1 MGTGVTILH
10 VKALR
15 QGERVTAV
23 RDDARAGETRADHTS
38 AAADDVRADQAEA
51 AADESRG
58 VLGRYVAAAS
68 AARTADEGMAPA
80 LALLVAAAGREPAF
94 AGVLLAAAGL
104 PHVVAGPLTGA
115 LLDTSRHRRT
125 ALALAPAV
133 FALVLAGT
141 ALGLGRVPDGLCVA
155 LVAAA
160 GCAGP
165 LLTGGLTAE
174 LTRLVPSRPGQAL
187 PLDGASYNVA
197 AIAGPA
203 AVAGCAALAGAE
215 AAALCLAV
223 LALGAT
229 AVVLRLPATTR
240 GSAERGWR
248 DGLGGARRLWDARPL
263 RLVTA
268 GTTVAFVGAGAL
280 TLVVIARA
288 AELGSA
294 TAGAA
299 LLAAMAG
306 GALAGALAVAAAGD
320 PRRGGAGGR
329 AGPAVR
335 RHLPAVPV
343 VRRLVAAGSP
353 QRRTARFLLAVAV
366 ALVAAA
372 AASGLGALGA
382 ALVVVGL
389 ADGMLFPA
397 MLAVLTR
404 HSRTEE
410 RGAVFTTAA
419 SFKIAAGALG
429 AGAGGALITATGATT
444 ALLVAAGLHV

>member
-1 MGTGVTILH
+1 M
-10 VKALR
+10 KALR
-15 QGERVTAV
+15 QA
-23 RDDARAGETRADHTS
+23 RD
-38 AAADDVRADQAEA
+38 A
-51 AADESRG
+51 AADEPTADGIDVALPGVEGAERR

-141 ALGLGRVPDGLCVA
+141 ALGLGRVPDVLCVA

-174 LTRLVPSRPGQAL
+174 LTRLVPSRPGRAL

-240 GSAERGWR
+240 GSADRGWR

-280 TLVVIARA
+280 PLVVIARA
-288 AELGSA
+288 SELGSA

-299 LLAAMAG
+299 LLAAMA
-306 GALAGALAVAAAGD
+306 AGALTGALLTAAAETAR
-320 PRRGGAGGR
+320 PERRRSRCAARRGEPGR
-329 AGPAVR
+329 ARQAW
-335 RHLPAVPV
+335 
-343 VRRLVAAGSP
+343 RLSP
-353 QRRTARFLLAVAV
+353 RTTPSTALCGARTASPTRSS
-366 ALVAAA
+366 
-372 AASGLGALGA
+372 ASLGIA
-382 ALVVVGL
+382 
-389 ADGMLFPA
+389 
-397 MLAVLTR
+397 R
-404 HSRTEE
+404 
-410 RGAVFTTAA
+410 TAA
-419 SFKIAAGALG
+419 RLSSSLP
-429 AGAGGALITATGATT
+429 
-444 ALLVAAGLHV
+444 VANRSAV

>member
-1 MGTGVTILH
+1 M
-10 VKALR
+10 KALR
-15 QGERVTAV
+15 QPDRGPVAGSNEIGTNTA
-23 RDDARAGETRADHTS
+23 RRHD
-38 AAADDVRADQAEA
+38 AADDPGAVDAAPGNAVGEARAN
-51 AADESRG
+51 RTGG

-80 LALLVAAAGREPAF
+80 LALLVAAAGRDPAF

-115 LLDTSRHRRT
+115 LLDTVRHRRT
-125 ALALAPAV
+125 ALALAPVV

-141 ALGLGRVPDGLCVA
+141 ALGLGRVPDALCIA

-174 LTRLVPSRPGQAL
+174 LTRLVPSRQGRAL
-187 PLDGASYNVA
+187 ALDGASYNVA

-203 AVAGCAALAGAE
+203 AVAGCAVLGGAE
-215 AAALCLAV
+215 AAALCLAA

-240 GSAERGWR
+240 GNEARGWR
-248 DGLGGARRLWDARPL
+248 DGLGGARRLWNARPL

-268 GTTVAFVGAGAL
+268 GTTLAFVGAGAL
-280 TLVVIARA
+280 PLVVIARA

-299 LLAAMAG
+299 LLAAMAA
-306 GALAGALAVAAAGD
+306 GALAGALVVAAAD
-320 PRRGGAGGR
+320 EPRSGGA
-329 AGPAVR
+329 
-335 RHLPAVPV
+335 
-343 VRRLVAAGSP
+343 RLVTGGSP
-353 QRRTARFLLAVAV
+353 ERRVVRFLLAVAV
-366 ALVAAA
+366 ALVGAA
-372 AASGLGALGA
+372 AASGLGTLGA
-382 ALVVVGL
+382 GLVVAGV

-397 MLAVLTR
+397 MLAVRTR

-419 SFKIAAGALG
+419 SLKIAAGALG
-429 AGAGGALITATGATT
+429 AGAGGALMTATGAAT
-444 ALLVAAGLHV
+444 ALLVAAGLHVAGALLCYRAAS